1 MGIPLFGW
9 ALAPFSLWSNGA
21 DGACCASAPG
31 RPAELRSKRIS
42 LGLIGGLWG
51 VVIPRGLISTA
62 WAEIP
67 REWFLFFMPRAA
79 QQVQIITPLYPIAH
93 SKRRLKATFAQHRET
108 GNLPPLPSPFAA
120 FGGGGGPWVL
130 DRGKDFPNRRG
141 GPMWPPVVPL
151 CHPPIAVF
159 GGGQRPIVPTQH
171 PPVRP
176 TKRLSR

>member
-1 MGIPLFGW
+1 MFSTFCPHRQKVEPRTLPKGASPLGIPLWGW

-51 VVIPRGLISTA
+51 VVIPRGLFSTP

-67 REWFLFFMPRAA
+67 REWVLFYLQRAA

-108 GNLPPLPSPFAA
+108 GNLPPLPSPSRRQRRRSEAHSSHSTSLCQTNEKTFSLA
-120 FGGGGGPWVL
+120 FPCKGRGTACGG
-130 DRGKDFPNRRG
+130 
-141 GPMWPPVVPL
+141 
-151 CHPPIAVF
+151 
-159 GGGQRPIVPTQH
+159 
-171 PPVRP
+171 
-176 TKRLSR
+176 